1 MSRIFQYFIFTI
13 KINSDKVTLI
23 NENIQIEGSVPVC
36 EKIWEDTKNCNYKE
50 DEPATN
56 MKDILFH
63 NSILEVDQGLIESL
77 DEWYQIIK
85 PKMENILVTTST
97 DISLNGEEE
106 TILTNLINDIGR
118 SITGADICFYNLG
131 GLRHSWHKGGI
142 TEIDIF
148 KMFPFNNTWNMF
160 EMTGEE
166 VIRMFKEL
174 NSNVIYPATGIVQT
188 YIKKNMKNILRDIEL
203 WDGIKKTKIELN
215 KTYRICTNN
224 FLAEGGT
231 GMSKIRKWYDLRN
244 LKECGIIRDSMVEYF
259 KNMKVINKEFFINSN
274 NPNLIFLENKE

>member
-1 MSRIFQYFIFTI
+1 MFF
-13 KINSDKVTLI
+13 
-23 NENIQIEGSVPVC
+23 
-36 EKIWEDTKNCNYKE
+36 
-50 DEPATN
+50 
-56 MKDILFH
+56 
-63 NSILEVDQGLIESL
+63 
-77 DEWYQIIK
+77 
-85 PKMENILVTTST
+85 
-97 DISLNGEEE
+97 
-106 TILTNLINDIGR
+106 
-118 SITGADICFYNLG
+118 NLG